1 MHINKPII
9 RMRLKNITVL
19 SVLLLWSCLLA
30 AQDKKPI
37 QLSDMVKIV
46 TVSDPEFMPDGKN
59 VIFVKSFIETNK
71 EKEYEYKSQVL
82 MMDVANPE
90 IVKVLNSPSY
100 DLSSYSL
107 SPDGKKLAFTKAW
120 EGKSQVWILP
130 LDGGEA
136 QVLTSE
142 KHGASGPTWSPDSK
156 KILFSISMPMW
167 AMEGA
172 PSWTYP
178 RPGREFGDEP
188 NYAAI
193 KDGLSKDSTKTDM
206 DGNVAELRAWLAKN
220 ASKNDPTVIDRV
232 NFLGERGLST
242 DISFR
247 HLGVIDVATK
257 KSEILTSGYQSFGG
271 AAWSPDG
278 TYILASSIKSEE
290 HPDDIQDSDLYKIN
304 LSDKAISIFL
314 QKENY
319 RLSSPQ
325 FSPDGKLILISG
337 QQTEDRAFNQSLIGT
352 VKTDGSGLKWFTE
365 ELDRR
370 VGDAKWSG
378 DSKSVYF
385 SGANE
390 GGIALYRAT
399 VSNGKVNT
407 VISGPVGINSFDVLG
422 EKLVYSKTEVSNPS
436 EIYAATIE
444 GKNEKVL
451 THYNSVWLADRWV
464 SQPIAHRFEQDGF
477 NVDYWV
483 MPPYGLKEGQKYPT
497 LLEMHGGP
505 TAMWGPGESSMWH
518 EFQVLAGRGYGVVY
532 ANPRGS
538 GGYGK
543 SFQKGNYQDW
553 GDGPA
558 KDVLTA
564 LDKAGEEYSWIDE
577 DQLVL
582 TGGSYAGYLAAWI
595 VGHDNRFK
603 AALAQ
608 RGVYE
613 LTFFMGEGNAWRLV
627 PNYFGYPWEEGVKE
641 ILEYNSPQTYV
652 QNIETP
658 LMIFHGDN
666 DLRTGVRQSE
676 LLYKSLKILG
686 KPVEYVRYPNEGHEL
701 SRSGAVHRRLDR
713 MGRIVEFFERY
724 VEHPN

>member
-1 MHINKPII
+1 
-9 RMRLKNITVL
+9 MRLKITTFL
-19 SVLLLWSCLLA
+19 SLLFLWSSFTLA
-30 AQDKKPI
+30 QEKKPI
-37 QLSDMVKIV
+37 QLSDLMKIV
-46 TVSDPEFMPDGKN
+46 TVSDPEITPDGKS
-59 VIFVKSFIETNK
+59 VLFVKKHIETKKDN
-71 EKEYEYKSQVL
+71 EYDYKSQLL
-82 MMDVANPE
+82 MMDIQNPDQ
-90 IVKVLNSPSY
+90 VKVLNSPSY
-100 DLSSYSL
+100 ELSNYSL
-107 SPDGKKLAFTKAW
+107 SPDGKKLAFTRIW
-120 EGKSQVWILP
+120 EDKSQIWILP

-142 KHGASGPTWSPDSK
+142 KHGASGPVWSPDGK
-156 KILFSISMPMW
+156 KILYSISVPMW
-167 AMEGA
+167 AIEGE
-172 PSWTYP
+172 PNWPYG

-188 NYAAI
+188 NYQAI
-193 KDGLSKDSTKTDM
+193 KDGLSKDSTKSDM
-206 DGNVAELRAWLAKN
+206 DGDLTELRAWLGKN
-220 ASKNDPTVIDRV
+220 ASKNDPRVIDRV
-232 NFLGERGLST
+232 NFLGENGLST
-242 DISFR
+242 DIRFR
-247 HLGVIDVATK
+247 HLAVIELASK
-257 KSEILTSGYQSFGG
+257 KSESLTSGYQSFGS
-271 AAWSPDG
+271 ATWSPDG
-278 TYILASSIKSEE
+278 TYVLASSLASDE

-304 LSDKAISIFL
+304 LANKAVSVFL
-314 QKENY
+314 KKENY
-319 RLSSPQ
+319 RFTGAE
-325 FSPDGKLILISG
+325 FSPDGKLIMISG

-352 VKTDGSGLKWFTE
+352 VKPDGTGLTWFTE

-370 VGDAKWSG
+370 VGGAKWAA
-378 DSKSVYF
+378 DSKSIFF

-399 VSNGKVNT
+399 ISNGKVSK
-407 VISGPVGINSFDVLG
+407 VISGPVGIESFDLLG
-422 EKLVYSKTEVSNPS
+422 DQLVYSKTQVSNPS
-436 EIYAATIE
+436 ELYFSTSE
-444 GKNEKVL
+444 GKNEKQL
-451 THYNSVWLADRWV
+451 TQYNTTWLADRWV
-464 SQPIAHRFEQDGF
+464 SKPEAHHFEQDGF
-477 NVDYWV
+477 GVDYWV
-483 MPPYGLKEGQKYPT
+483 MPPYGLKEGEKYPT

-518 EFQVLAGRGYGVVY
+518 EFQVLAGRGYGIVY

-543 SFQKGNYQDW
+543 AFQKGNYQDW

-564 LDKAGEEYSWIDE
+564 LDKAGEEYSWIDK

-641 ILEYNSPQTYV
+641 ILAYNSPQTYV

-658 LMIFHGDN
+658 LMIFHGDS

-686 KPVEYVRYPNEGHEL
+686 KPVEYIRYPNEGHEL

-713 MGRIVEFFERY
+713 IGRIVEFFERY
-724 VEHPN
+724 VTHPN